1 MLGLEVHP
9 PRHRELELLA
19 AALEDLDRVAV
30 VHAGEGRLDERG
42 QALPAGRVDVLLE
55 ERQVVGALGQERPVD
70 RLQERLG
77 QVGVGREVGE
87 RDLGLDHPELG
98 EVAPGVGVLGAEG
111 RPEGVDLAHRHAI
124 GLDVELARHR
134 QVGLLAEEVLVP
146 VDAAGGGPRRVGG
159 VEGRDPEHLAG
170 ALGVRRRDDRRMDP
184 EEALLVEEPMD
195 RHRQAVADPG
205 SPRRSRWC
213 VGAGGRPR
221 AGTPSSG
228 AWAASGRC
236 RGRRPSPP
244 PRPRWRAAR
253 PSGPCPG
260 TPTTSPVTRTA
271 QPVVRRPTVSAKPGS
286 SAGATTWSGS
296 KPEPSWTA
304 TKDTPGLGVASGAD
318 PSFDHRGGAHGD
330 LARQD
335 RCDRVL
341 HGPGLIPRLRPAFL
355 GRAGRAPRRPPR
367 YSRPVVRPAGQRS
380 LAGFT
385 LRRAPRAPGV
395 RRSVSR
401 DRRWPA
407 RRARLL
413 IVDPA
418 LVAEPAFAE
427 ALSSGTA
434 ALLGAFQ
441 HGRWSAPWWWPAT
454 ARTW

>member
-159 VEGRDPEHLAG
+159 VERRDPEHLAG

-205 SPRRSRWC
+205 HRADH
-213 VGAGGRPR
+213 VGARAQVGDLAQVLHRVALGLHRVGVGVVDPAHHLDRGGAQLDRLALALGRHDLAGDPDR
-221 AGTPSSG
+221 AAGGQATDG
-228 AWAASGRC
+228 VGEAGEL
-236 RGRRPSPP
+236 GRRHDLE
-244 PRPRWRAAR
+244 RLEARA
-253 PSGPCPG
+253 
-260 TPTTSPVTRTA
+260 
-271 QPVVRRPTVSAKPGS
+271 VVDRDEGH
-286 SAGATTWSGS
+286 
-296 KPEPSWTA
+296 
-304 TKDTPGLGVASGAD
+304 PGLGVASGAD

-341 HGPGLIPRLRPAFL
+341 HGPGLIPRLRPRFSVA
-355 GRAGRAPRRPPR
+355 RARAP
-367 YSRPVVRPAGQRS
+367 SA
-380 LAGFT
+380 T
-385 LRRAPRAPGV
+385 
-395 RRSVSR
+395 SV
-401 DRRWPA
+401 
-407 RRARLL
+407 
-413 IVDPA
+413 
-418 LVAEPAFAE
+418 
-427 ALSSGTA
+427 
-434 ALLGAFQ
+434 
-441 HGRWSAPWWWPAT
+441 
-454 ARTW
+454 